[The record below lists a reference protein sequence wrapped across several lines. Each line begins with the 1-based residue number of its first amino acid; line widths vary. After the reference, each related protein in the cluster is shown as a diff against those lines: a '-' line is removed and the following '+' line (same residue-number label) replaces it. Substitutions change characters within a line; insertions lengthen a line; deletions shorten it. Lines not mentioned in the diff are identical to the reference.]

1 MTERLTV
8 IRQSYIIIN
17 KIKDFGGIKWQT
29 QIRIFPQQLS
39 SAFQDISDILVH

>member
-8 IRQSYIIIN
+8 IRQSYIIISEN
-17 KIKDFGGIKWQT
+17 KDFGGIKWQT

-39 SAFQDISDILVH
+39 SDFLGISDI